1 MKESVTKK
9 KKKRKKKQRGR
20 ESSKVYTRINWNKQ
34 EPVASRRLRG
44 TRLPTAYDFP
54 QIRGPLNETGNS
66 EGFLK
71 RISLPSHPTA
81 HPSTSIVAR
90 YDRRKI
96 IDQTRERAGVV
107 TLLIIHSCHDK
118 KGPRWLRRRGRGRY
132 AAVINAGIMRTILE
146 ESLHESHWYPT
157 ALFNAPFPP
166 LVRFYETTPLRKNHC
181 GHFE

>member
-1 MKESVTKK
+1 MSEKGGENRAAQSI
-9 KKKRKKKQRGR
+9 
-20 ESSKVYTRINWNKQ
+20 YINWNKQ
-34 EPVASRRLRG
+34 ELVASRRLRG

-96 IDQTRERAGVV
+96 IDQTRERTGVV

-146 ESLHESHWYPT
+146 NLCTRVTDIQPPSSMSLSPQ
-157 ALFNAPFPP
+157 